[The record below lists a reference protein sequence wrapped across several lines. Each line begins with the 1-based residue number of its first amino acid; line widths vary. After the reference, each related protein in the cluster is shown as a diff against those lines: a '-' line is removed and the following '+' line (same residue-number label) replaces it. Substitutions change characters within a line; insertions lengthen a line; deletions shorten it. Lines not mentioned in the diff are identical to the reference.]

1 MRYGGNGGEIEMKF
15 KTKAERDK
23 FIEDNIGLVE
33 YAIKSKFL
41 FYDFYN
47 NELTR
52 EDVKQIALTGL
63 IRAVDKYEENRG
75 YSFSSYAM
83 KWICGAV
90 FNATKEVKGGIRF
103 GRKVVLNKNEI
114 GKYSSYMNDE
124 EIAEK
129 LGLTVD
135 EVKKIKYVNYS
146 QLSLNLSIKKSE
158 DEDLEIMDC
167 IKDLHTYIDYDEKF
181 RIENIE
187 KNLELSMRVRQIY
200 KNVKIV
206 VKSNDFVIHS
216 VKKNHMAPGEMEKI
230 TLSKTVLGKIDAK
243 KIVVEVVEEDK

>member
-1 MRYGGNGGEIEMKF
+1 MKF

-33 YAIKSKFL
+33 YAIKNKFL
-41 FYDFYN
+41 FYDFHS

-52 EDVKQIALTGL
+52 EDAKQIALTGL

-83 KWICGAV
+83 KWICGSV

-103 GRKVVLNKNEI
+103 GRKVVLNKNKIDE
-114 GKYSSYMNDE
+114 YSPRMNDE

-135 EVKKIKYVNYS
+135 EVKKIKDINYS
-146 QLSLNLSIKKSE
+146 QLRLNSNIKSD

-167 IKDLHTYIDYDEKF
+167 IKDLHIYIDYDEKF
-181 RIENIE
+181 RIENMLSILTEEE
-187 KNLELSMRVRQIY
+187 KNMVIDYVFHDKTQTSMSKEYHYCQQIIGR
-200 KNVKIV
+200 KI
-206 VKSNDFVIHS
+206 
-216 VKKNHMAPGEMEKI
+216 KKALDKM
-230 TLSKTVLGKIDAK
+230 K
-243 KIVVEVVEEDK
+243 KHILDEVA

>member
-1 MRYGGNGGEIEMKF
+1 MKF

-41 FYDFYN
+41 FYDFYS

-52 EDVKQIALTGL
+52 EDAKQIALTGL

-83 KWICGAV
+83 KWICGSV

-103 GRKVVLNKNEI
+103 GRKVVLNKNKIDE
-114 GKYSSYMNDE
+114 YSPRMNDE

-135 EVKKIKYVNYS
+135 EVKKIKDINYS
-146 QLSLNLSIKKSE
+146 QLRLNSNIKSD

-167 IKDLHTYIDYDEKF
+167 IKDLHIYIDYDEKF
-181 RIENIE
+181 RIENILSVLTEEE
-187 KNLELSMRVRQIY
+187 KNMVIDYVFHDETQTSM
-200 KNVKIV
+200 
-206 VKSNDFVIHS
+206 S
-216 VKKNHMAPGEMEKI
+216 KKYPYCQQSIG
-230 TLSKTVLGKIDAK
+230 K
-243 KIVVEVVEEDK
+243 KIRKALDKMKKHIIDEVA